1 MTRLIASEF
10 SAMPNTCIAVT
21 LTTAAPSDVAT
32 EHGARR
38 SVILA
43 ELQAFAASV
52 GLLSGPAAPLAHEFS
67 RSDSSKFAIQ
77 HENRLTDHEVRPL
90 AASFE
95 EELCYHLNGRSATG

>member
-1 MTRLIASEF
+1 M
-10 SAMPNTCIAVT
+10 
-21 LTTAAPSDVAT
+21 AT

-52 GLLSGPAAPLAHEFS
+52 GLLSGPAAPLAHELS

-77 HENRLTDHEVRPL
+77 HENRPTDHEVRPL